1 MASTDKKSNVVLTQV
16 AAYLMTVFPLCIYQG
31 LLCCMAC
38 LCVKKKK
45 KSGVREGTFDW
56 LQYLNAYK
64 TFFLLIVKV
73 LINSFLLSLTQIVSI
88 KSRLKKAL
96 IFEAF

>member
-45 KSGVREGTFDW
+45 EWGKGGNIWLASVSECLQNFFSSDSESFD
-56 LQYLNAYK
+56 
-64 TFFLLIVKV
+64 
-73 LINSFLLSLTQIVSI
+73 
-88 KSRLKKAL
+88 
-96 IFEAF
+96 